1 MVLSNIINPD
11 QEDEELQVVLPVVA
25 AAIKHN
31 LAAVAGIKDVV
42 IKDLA
47 VAEVIQEE
55 LELVR
60 EDLHQNLDV
69 DCNDQISEV
78 DSSLDVC
85 DNRGEAEKKP
95 GSASADKIVN
105 DKQQEQDSMLGNVV
119 LEQMGL
125 ILEGDELYEIKN
137 ITGKGR
143 GMFATRKIYPGEII
157 VREVPQIILCE
168 EVFLDHDK
176 CERFVEREVNKMSDK
191 QRRRFL
197 SLTDG
202 RGLDSYL
209 GIFYTN
215 DMDWD
220 GDVCLCP
227 TMARANHSCAPNA
240 EFYTRKD
247 IGEQRLVS
255 LCIIE
260 EGEEI
265 TISYMAAADEG
276 SDIRSK
282 RQQYLRNLYGFQCSC
297 LACSLQGEALE
308 HNDAVR
314 EEIKELQACGIDNL
328 DIQELE
334 HLLKL
339 CDEIKLKISYKLD
352 LIEAMCNKSSSPID
366 KHYQSVRG
374 LNVAINSYGVDS
386 IRADQWR
393 NRIEMDVFRM
403 LELLY
408 K

>member
-1 MVLSNIINPD
+1 MVLSNIIKTEPE
-11 QEDEELQVVLPVVA
+11 EDLQVVLPLA
-25 AAIKHN
+25 
-31 LAAVAGIKDVV
+31 AAVAV
-42 IKDLA
+42 IKQKPA
-47 VAEVIQEE
+47 VEAVKEE
-55 LELVR
+55 LELFH
-60 EDLHQNLDV
+60 EDINQNLDV
-69 DCNDQISEV
+69 DSRE
-78 DSSLDVC
+78 DSSADIC
-85 DNRGEAEKKP
+85 DCSGEPEKKP
-95 GSASADKIVN
+95 GLAVDDNGANRKSTTN
-105 DKQQEQDSMLGNVV
+105 EYQDAIMGNVV
-119 LEQMGL
+119 LDQMGL
-125 ILEGDELYEIKN
+125 ILEGDDSYEIKN
-137 ITGKGR
+137 IPGKGR

-276 SDIRSK
+276 SDNRAK
-282 RQQYLRNLYGFQCSC
+282 RQSYLRNLYGFQCTC
-297 LACSLQGEALE
+297 LVCSLEGEALE

-314 EEIKELQACGIDNL
+314 EEIKELQACGLDNL

-334 HLLKL
+334 HLLTL
-339 CDEIKLKISYKLD
+339 CDEIKLKISYRLE
-352 LIEAMCNKSSSPID
+352 LIEAMCNKSSSPLD
-366 KHYQSVRG
+366 KHYQSVRA
-374 LNVAINSYGVDS
+374 LNIAINSYGVDS
-386 IRADQWR
+386 VRADMWR
-393 NRIEMDVFRM
+393 NRIEMDDFTM

>member
-1 MVLSNIINPD
+1 
-11 QEDEELQVVLPVVA
+11 VLPIKQNPAVE
-25 AAIKHN
+25 AIK
-31 LAAVAGIKDVV
+31 
-42 IKDLA
+42 
-47 VAEVIQEE
+47 EE
-55 LELVR
+55 LELFH
-60 EDLHQNLDV
+60 EDINQNRDV
-69 DCNDQISEV
+69 DSEE
-78 DSSLDVC
+78 DSTADIC
-85 DNRGEAEKKP
+85 DCSGEAEKKP
-95 GSASADKIVN
+95 GLVAN
-105 DKQQEQDSMLGNVV
+105 DNGANRKSTTNEYQDTMLGNVV
-119 LEQMGL
+119 LDQMGL
-125 ILEGDELYEIKN
+125 ILEGDDTYEIKN
-137 ITGKGR
+137 IPGKGR

-176 CERFVEREVNKMSDK
+176 CERFVEKEVNKMSDK

-276 SDIRSK
+276 SDNRAK
-282 RQQYLRNLYGFQCSC
+282 RQSYLRNLYGFQCTC
-297 LACSLQGEALE
+297 LVCSLEGEALE

-314 EEIKELQACGIDNL
+314 EEIKELQACGLDNL

-334 HLLKL
+334 HLLTL
-339 CDEIKLKISYKLD
+339 CDEIKLKISYRLE
-352 LIEAMCNKSSSPID
+352 LIEAMCNKSSSPLD
-366 KHYQSVRG
+366 KHYQSVRA
-374 LNVAINSYGVDS
+374 LNIAINSYGVDS
-386 IRADQWR
+386 VRADMWR
-393 NRIEMDVFRM
+393 NRIEMDDFTM